1 MANKHHALLVAL
13 FDDRDKA
20 EAALTAL
27 QQWEKAPDSVKLG
40 ALCVISKNT
49 EGHLQYHRA
58 NVLDVGHGLRFG
70 LIVGAVI
77 GGLIALPIG
86 AGIAAAAAAGGTV
99 ALSGI
104 TVGSA
109 AAATG
114 SGIAAGVTGAAAGGA
129 TGGVVGGATGAVESW
144 LWGFKHADLE
154 RIGNHL
160 DDGKAAL
167 VVLVEEPVADATNA
181 ELTRLGGTVESYAV
195 PAEALDHADAALTT
209 PPPSAS

>member
-20 EAALTAL
+20 EAAMRAL
-27 QQWEKAPDSVKLG
+27 QQWEKAPDSVKVG
-40 ALCVISKNT
+40 ALCVISKSA

-58 NVLDVGHGLRFG
+58 NILDVGHGVRFG
-70 LIVGAVI
+70 LIAGAVI
-77 GGLIALPIG
+77 GGLIALPLG
-86 AGIAAAAAAGGTV
+86 AGLAAAAAAGGTV

-114 SGIAAGVTGAAAGGA
+114 TGIAAGVTGATAGGAAGGA
-129 TGGVVGGATGAVESW
+129 VGAAAGAVESW

-167 VVLVEEPVADATNA
+167 LVLVEEAAVDATKA
-181 ELTRLGGTVESYAV
+181 ELTRLGGVVESYAV
-195 PAEALDHADAALTT
+195 PAEALDHADAALAT
-209 PPPSAS
+209 PPPNAS